1 MAGVQVLVVEDNISQ
16 ANLVKFLLEEAGQT
30 VQVAENAEKAFEV
43 LQTFVPDLI
52 LVDVQLAGQDG
63 LEFAVELRLN
73 PVYGATP
80 IIALTACFDP
90 SDLAKAREAGCNGN
104 ISKPIDTVS
113 FARQVRN
120 YLSGIN
126 SADADVPADNGDVL
140 SEIRNHFIAEGVG
153 QCDALLKMLESSPGS
168 AVSIMRRMVYR
179 WAAVGGT
186 LGFPEI
192 SKYARG
198 LEALLASNGLASTDM
213 LRATATA
220 RRRFYAA
227 ARTELELPV
236 ELLKGLLG
244 VRLGLV
250 NFSVQETN
258 RIRSAATRAKVE
270 VVIEQLDGESI
281 ADQKAYSAL
290 IINECALSAHA
301 ALHRS
306 KWSVPTVFIG
316 SRGSLES
323 LSKLPLRGCDFVIG
337 PWEAEELL
345 MRVCRLLAR
354 TGPLLPVET
363 SSNVQ
368 KRRPRV
374 LVADDDPDLVSLV
387 TETLKHFGMDC
398 DIARNGKQA
407 LDAARQHR
415 PDAIV
420 LDVNMV
426 DLDGFEILKKLRNNP
441 ATEAIPVLLLTAR
454 SQESDITRGFE
465 SGANDYV
472 VKPFQPWDLA
482 KRLDRIISAL
492 LQPSALRAST
502 APPDGASRLPQ

>member
-1 MAGVQVLVVEDNISQ
+1 MPGIQVLVVEDNVTQS
-16 ANLVKFLLEEAGQT
+16 NLVRFLLEEAGQT
-30 VQVAENAEKAFEV
+30 VQVAESVEQALEV
-43 LQTFVPDLI
+43 LQTFVPDLV
-52 LVDVQLAGQDG
+52 LMDVQLPGQDG
-63 LEFAVELRLN
+63 LEFTRKLRLD
-73 PVYGATP
+73 PVYDMTP
-80 IIALTACFDP
+80 IIAFTACFDP
-90 SDLAKAREAGCNGN
+90 SDLAKAREAGCNGS

-140 SEIRNHFIAEGVG
+140 AEIRNDFIAKGVE
-153 QCDALLKMLESSPGS
+153 QCDGVLKMLESSAGS
-168 AVSIMRRMVYR
+168 ASSLMHRMVHR
-179 WAAVGGT
+179 WATVGGT

-192 SKYARG
+192 AKYARG
-198 LEALLASNGLASTDM
+198 LEALLASKGLASTDM
-213 LRATATA
+213 RRATETA

-227 ARTELELPV
+227 ARTELELPI
-236 ELLKGLLG
+236 ELLKGLMG

-250 NFSVQETN
+250 NFSEQEAN
-258 RIRSAATRAKVE
+258 RIRSAARRANVQ
-270 VVIEQLDGESI
+270 VSIEQMDGESI
-281 ADQKAYSAL
+281 ADQKAYGAV
-290 IINECALSAHA
+290 IINECALSAQA
-301 ALHRS
+301 ALRRP
-306 KWSVPTVFIG
+306 KWYVPAVFIG

-323 LSKLPLRGCDFVIG
+323 LSKLPLRGCDLVIG

-345 MRVCRLLAR
+345 MRVHRLIAR
-354 TGPLLPVET
+354 TGPLQPVET
-363 SSNVQ
+363 SSRVQ

-398 DIARNGKQA
+398 DVARNGKQA

-420 LDVNMV
+420 LDVNIV
-426 DLDGFEILKKLRNNP
+426 DVDGFEILKKLRNNP

-454 SQESDITRGFE
+454 NQESDITKGFE

-482 KRLDRIISAL
+482 KRLDRIISTL
-492 LQPSALRAST
+492 LQPSAGRSAA
-502 APPDGASRLPQ
+502 APPDAASRTPQ